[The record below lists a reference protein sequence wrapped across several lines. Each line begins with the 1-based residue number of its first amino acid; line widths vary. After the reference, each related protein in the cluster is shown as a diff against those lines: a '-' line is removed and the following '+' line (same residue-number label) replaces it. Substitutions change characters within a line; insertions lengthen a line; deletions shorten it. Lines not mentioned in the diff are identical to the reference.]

1 MTNTQDTIVL
11 ALNRLIEVGKDDE
24 LSCSSAAREVHDP
37 QLRDILTDAAQSCRA
52 SVQELQQLVSSLGG
66 QPRDR
71 GSMNGTLH
79 RGWMEIRHLITPNDD
94 DVVLEMCEREE
105 DMAKRE
111 YQAALQKDLPAA
123 IRAVVQRQYE
133 GIQLHRER
141 IHAMRGG
148 FAPYLRTPSHT

>member
-1 MTNTQDTIVL
+1 MTNTQDGIVL
-11 ALNRLIEVGKDDE
+11 TLNRLIEVGKNDE
-24 LSCSSAAREVHDP
+24 LSCSSGAREVHDP
-37 QLRDILTDAAQSCRA
+37 QLRDILTDTAQSCRA
-52 SVQELQQLVSSLGG
+52 SVQELQQLVRSLGG

-105 DMAKRE
+105 DIARHE
-111 YQAALQKDLPAA
+111 YQTTLQQDLPAE

-141 IHAMRGG
+141 IHAMRGMQI
-148 FAPYLRTPSHT
+148 H